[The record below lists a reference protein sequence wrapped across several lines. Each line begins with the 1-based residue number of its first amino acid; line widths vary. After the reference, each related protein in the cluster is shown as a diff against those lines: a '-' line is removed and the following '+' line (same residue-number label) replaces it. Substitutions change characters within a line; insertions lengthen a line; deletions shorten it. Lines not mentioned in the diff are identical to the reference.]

1 MLSRRMRDKPIEIS
15 QGSLGSLRVADPQ
28 VGGGGVGVGTA
39 KRGTLLGFLYQR
51 HLEIGDQVTGHT

>member
-28 VGGGGVGVGTA
+28 GGGGGGWGWV
-39 KRGTLLGFLYQR
+39 RLSEGFLYQR

>member
-28 VGGGGVGVGTA
+28 GGGGGGGVGSA
-39 KRGTLLGFLYQR
+39 KRRVSLSTPPR
-51 HLEIGDQVTGHT
+51 NW